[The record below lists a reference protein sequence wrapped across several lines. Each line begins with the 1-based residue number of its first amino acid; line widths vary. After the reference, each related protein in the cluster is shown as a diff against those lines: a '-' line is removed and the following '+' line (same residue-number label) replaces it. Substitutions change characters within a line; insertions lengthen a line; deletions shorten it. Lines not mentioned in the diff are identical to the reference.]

1 MLSRPSAVLLCGGSS
16 PPFGEQPGLIG
27 PDMDRNAFVMGAI
40 DRGEGGAPVD
50 GSEPAGIAM
59 RQNIDP
65 CTRALAPPSL
75 GDQLRTVLG
84 PLFSLFSAATYER
97 VARLPIPKYG
107 LPSRSG
113 DPTAPT
119 HRQTTEPDL
128 PKSGS
133 PPVRPVL
140 LGGYQAPI
148 LRRPPK
154 DTRAGPM

>member
-27 PDMDRNAFVMGAI
+27 PDMDRNAFVMRAI
-40 DRGEGGAPVD
+40 DRGEVDDPVD
-50 GSEPAGIAM
+50 RSESAGIAM
-59 RQNIDP
+59 GEHLDAPGRP
-65 CTRALAPPSL
+65 LAPPSL
-75 GDQLRTVLG
+75 GDQSG
-84 PLFSLFSAATYER
+84 AIFASLFSLFSAATYER